1 VGGHRVGVVRRAE
14 RRGEIGA
21 SSLYLG
27 LADVLWA
34 GVVHD
39 SELISNLERQSRV
52 HPEHDSARYASMT
65 HYVVLLKDGVVE
77 IVAQKMT
84 IERRDGSTVTAART
98 VIDQ

>member
-1 VGGHRVGVVRRAE
+1 
-14 RRGEIGA
+14 
-21 SSLYLG
+21 
-27 LADVLWA
+27 
-34 GVVHD
+34 
-39 SELISNLERQSRV
+39 
-52 HPEHDSARYASMT
+52 MT